1 MKYLNKLWQIITKDV
16 SNDNELKKPAVIIRC
31 TAVVMVFYGV
41 ISAVL
46 MFCLKL
52 NMPFIVSLI
61 FVAGYS
67 AVFYLAYNNS
77 TKTCYFLE
85 MILTLGWVII
95 NVSLFGFNIGVQYFL
110 ILLIQYSFVTSHIRN
125 LYKYLISMFITLVF
139 LVLYFYSRRFIPLLY
154 INEAVTDV
162 LQTLNIF
169 FACFLEATIIS
180 LFSSDSLMQEEKLM
194 EYNRRVT
201 HLASIDPLTGLINRR
216 STKEQI
222 ANLIEA
228 GREEVPFIS
237 LAMGDIDFFKKVN
250 DTYGHEGG
258 DEVLKGLSKCFLEET
273 ENIGL
278 VCRWGGEEF
287 LFILP
292 NMNGDEAYEFIE
304 KLRRKVKTITFTHND
319 AEFNVSMTFGLQE
332 HDFRDSI
339 DTSIDN
345 ADRKLYIGKSSG
357 RDQVVY

>member
-1 MKYLNKLWQIITKDV
+1 MKYFNKFWQIITKDV

-31 TAVVMVFYGV
+31 TAVVMIFYG
-41 ISAVL
+41 ILNAVL
-46 MFCLKL
+46 MLCLKRNTSL
-52 NMPFIVSLI
+52 IVSLV
-61 FVAGYS
+61 FVAGY
-67 AVFYLAYNNS
+67 AVVFYLAYNDG
-77 TKTCYFLE
+77 TKTCYYLE

-95 NVSLFGFNIGVQYFL
+95 NVSLFGFSIGVQYFL
-110 ILLIQYSFVTSHIRN
+110 ILLIQYSFVTSHIRR
-125 LYKYLISMFITLVF
+125 LYKYLISLLIVLIF
-139 LVLYFYSRRFIPLLY
+139 LAVYFFSRRFIPLY
-154 INEAVTDV
+154 NIDATTADI
-162 LQTLNIF
+162 LQALNIV

-180 LFSSDSLMQEEKLM
+180 LFCSDSLMQEEKLM
-194 EYNRRVT
+194 EYNRKVT

-216 STKEQI
+216 FTRDQI
-222 ANLIEA
+222 SDLIDA

-273 ENIGL
+273 KDIGL

-292 NMNGDEAYEFIE
+292 NMNGDEAYDFIE
-304 KLRRKVKTITFTHND
+304 KLRRKIKTITFNHNNED
-319 AEFNVSMTFGLQE
+319 FNVSMTFGLQE

-357 RDQVVY
+357 RDKVVY